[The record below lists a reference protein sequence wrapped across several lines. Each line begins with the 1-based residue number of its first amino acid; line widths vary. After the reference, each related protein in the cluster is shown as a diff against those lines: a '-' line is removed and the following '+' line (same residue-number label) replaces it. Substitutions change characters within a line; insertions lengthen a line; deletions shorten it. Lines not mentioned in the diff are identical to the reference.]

1 MANLPLLSISGR
13 IQQLPSGSVLEVQ
26 QAAGLDTDQAGSLL
40 LGASTATSID
50 IGSVGVLTT
59 IKGDLRIDGT
69 ETVVGNSTFESDAE
83 FQGNIILGDA
93 AADTLTINATTDYA
107 AGNVTATGN
116 PTWNFGSGQADFDG
130 NLDANAGLDVTGAT
144 TLTGQV
150 DQIGGAQVTLSGNLD
165 ADVGLDVTGA
175 TTMAGSVT
183 QTGGSQV
190 TLSGNLDA
198 DAGLDVSG
206 GDLTLAGTGALSVS
220 ASGSHIISAGDLS
233 VDVDTDFGGSAMTA
247 TGNPT
252 WNFGSGQADFDGNLD
267 ANAGLDVTGATT
279 MAGALTQTG
288 GAQVTL
294 SGNLDANDGIDIT
307 GGDLSF
313 VATDG
318 SVFAIAEA
326 DATISQTGSGQVT
339 FSGNLDAD
347 GGLDVTGAT
356 TLTGQVDQI
365 GGAQVTLSGNLDAQD
380 GVDIT
385 GGDFLFTATDGS
397 VFRITEADAT
407 MTQTGTAQVTLGG
420 NLDADGGLDVS
431 GADFTM
437 TDATGGV
444 FTIAQATGAITQSTA
459 AQVTLAGNLDATN
472 GLDVTG
478 ASTHQGGDYTFT
490 DATGASI
497 VFDNATGGITQSA
510 LGANT
515 LAGDTTVTGDL
526 TAAGNFYS
534 STYAQASGAGL
545 YVDGGVLAAISSTSF
560 LGYTFDVSGSNPSMT
575 QSGSGVNYFSGQI
588 SAGLTVVRD
597 GYSIL
602 MINSGGDIADFQHA
616 GDALI
621 LNQQPDKAPQVT
633 QTTNASIAAPT
644 NGMIIYDTGTNQ
656 MLGYI
661 NGSWTDMGS
670 AVESVSQVVAP
681 GIDTSALSVGELGYY
696 SANKTLT
703 AADNSAAASSIFGG
717 VCKTSDASGEA
728 IVSGVAPMAF
738 TAAPSAGDLVYMDG
752 GANAGNATTTAP
764 SAAGEYVAELGVCMT
779 SAADGDGNYEVMLA
793 VKATVEIS

>member
-69 ETVVGNSTFESDAE
+69 ETVIGNSTFESDAD
-83 FQGNIILGDA
+83 FQGNITLGDA

-130 NLDANAGLDVTGAT
+130 NLDANQGLDVTGAT

-165 ADVGLDVTGA
+165 ADG
-175 TTMAGSVT
+175 
-183 QTGGSQV
+183 
-190 TLSGNLDA
+190 
-198 DAGLDVSG
+198 
-206 GDLTLAGTGALSVS
+206 
-220 ASGSHIISAGDLS
+220 
-233 VDVDTDFGGSAMTA
+233 
-247 TGNPT
+247 
-252 WNFGSGQADFDGNLD
+252 
-267 ANAGLDVTGATT
+267 GLDVTGATT

-294 SGNLDANDGIDIT
+294 SGN
-307 GGDLSF
+307 
-313 VATDG
+313 V
-318 SVFAIAEA
+318 
-326 DATISQTGSGQVT
+326 
-339 FSGNLDAD
+339 
-347 GGLDVTGAT
+347 
-356 TLTGQVDQI
+356 
-365 GGAQVTLSGNLDAQD
+365 DAQD

-437 TDATGGV
+437 TDATGGA

-459 AQVTLAGNLDATN
+459 AQVTLAGNLDADG

-490 DATGASI
+490 DATGATI

-515 LAGDTTVTGDL
+515 LAGDTTVTG
-526 TAAGNFYS
+526 NFYS
-534 STYAQASGAGL
+534 STYAQASGSGL
-545 YVDGGVLAAISSTSF
+545 YVDGGVLAAINSTSF
-560 LGYTFDVSGSNPSMT
+560 LGYTFDVSGTNPSMT

-644 NGMIIYDTGTNQ
+644 NGMIIYDTGTSQ

-670 AVESVSQVVAP
+670 AVESVAQVVAS

-696 SANKTLT
+696 SANKTLA
-703 AADNSAAASSIFGG
+703 AADNSGASSSVFGG

-752 GANAGNATTTAP
+752 GLVNAGNATTTAP

-779 SAADGDGNYEVMLA
+779 SAADGDGNYDVMLA

>member
-1 MANLPLLSISGR
+1 
-13 IQQLPSGSVLEVQ
+13 
-26 QAAGLDTDQAGSLL
+26 
-40 LGASTATSID
+40 
-50 IGSVGVLTT
+50 
-59 IKGDLRIDGT
+59 
-69 ETVVGNSTFESDAE
+69 
-83 FQGNIILGDA
+83 
-93 AADTLTINATTDYA
+93 
-107 AGNVTATGN
+107 
-116 PTWNFGSGQADFDG
+116 
-130 NLDANAGLDVTGAT
+130 
-144 TLTGQV
+144 
-150 DQIGGAQVTLSGNLD
+150 
-165 ADVGLDVTGA
+165 
-175 TTMAGSVT
+175 
-183 QTGGSQV
+183 
-190 TLSGNLDA
+190 
-198 DAGLDVSG
+198 
-206 GDLTLAGTGALSVS
+206 LSVS

-288 GAQVTL
+288 GA
-294 SGNLDANDGIDIT
+294 
-307 GGDLSF
+307 
-313 VATDG
+313 
-318 SVFAIAEA
+318 
-326 DATISQTGSGQVT
+326 QVT

-437 TDATGGV
+437 TDATGGA

-515 LAGDTTVTGDL
+515 LAGDTTVTG
-526 TAAGNFYS
+526 NFYS
-534 STYAQASGAGL
+534 STYAQASGSGL
-545 YVDGGVLAAISSTSF
+545 YVDGGVLAAINATSF
-560 LGYTFDVSGSNPSMT
+560 LGYTFDVSGTNPSMT

-696 SANKTLT
+696 SANKTLS
-703 AADNSAAASSIFGG
+703 AADNAAAASSIFGG